1 MNQLVEIDWL
11 KENLNNPNI
20 KIAKLELEQAEK
32 DIQIARSDL
41 SPTATLSLER
51 SYSEDLSTTY
61 DEREKDIL
69 KATVSWPFYSGG
81 KKRSTINKNSNLTF
95 RKRLLLEDA
104 IRTTDIN
111 Y

>member
-1 MNQLVEIDWL
+1 MHGQCYRRGNGQPYTRKKYI
-11 KENLNNPNI
+11 KGKPQI
-20 KIAKLELEQAEK
+20 KIAKFELEQAEK

-69 KATVSWPFYSGG
+69 KATVSWSFYSGG
-81 KKRSTINKNSNLTF
+81 TKIAKVNKNRSLKI
-95 RKRLLLEDA
+95 RKKFFQ
-104 IRTTDIN
+104 
-111 Y
+111 